1 MFFESR
7 KFAHESQKAPWTTG
21 TILLVDANPLDLE
34 TYADVLQHF
43 GHEVRTCSSYEEA
56 CHILRNER
64 FDVVIIGQ
72 TGSHFAGRE
81 VLEQLHAEGD
91 RVPSLVL
98 SKNTGADAYVQA
110 TSLGAADCIGKPV
123 PPQRLKHAVD
133 GCLLP
138 QVSEVGCP

>member
-1 MFFESR
+1 MFFESW
-7 KFAHESQKAPWTTG
+7 KSPQESQKAPQITG
-21 TILLVDANPLDLE
+21 TILLVDENPLDLE

-56 CHILRNER
+56 RHILQNES

-81 VLEQLHAEGD
+81 VLEQLHAQGD
-91 RVPSLVL
+91 RLPSLVL
-98 SKNTGADAYVQA
+98 SKNTDADAYVQA
-110 TSLGAADCIGKPV
+110 ISLGAADCMGKPV

-133 GCLLP
+133 ACLLP
-138 QVSEVGCP
+138 QTSEVGCS